1 MAESAIEVI
10 RAFVLVLGTGGVLIA
25 TGALIS
31 ARRQRQR
38 GEAGADHPEKTDPER
53 QR

>member
-1 MAESAIEVI
+1 MIESTVELI

-25 TGALIS
+25 TGALLS

-38 GEAGADHPEKTDPER
+38 EARPDHPERTDPED

>member
-1 MAESAIEVI
+1 MVEITIEVI
-10 RAFVLVLGTGGVLIA
+10 RTFVLVLGTGGVLIA
-25 TGALIS
+25 TGALLS

-38 GEAGADHPEKTDPER
+38 AEAQPDHPEKTDPER